1 MSEKILNMSG
11 DFHLEFDA
19 YQAPAN
25 NIGGMLVT
33 TMECYTFG
41 GCTVIEDRKSV
52 V

>member
-25 NIGGMLVT
+25 NIGGMLAT
-33 TMECYTFG
+33 TMECNTFG
-41 GCTVIEDRKSV
+41 TCTNLECSTIMC
-52 V
+52 